1 VAAEAGRAGGR
12 LAQNEKVTQPSAEA
26 GRAGQGRAGQGA
38 FSWLADADRHQL
50 QRRADKHAG
59 EMGSATPEPC
69 TWRSQLAFDCAWM
82 ASSLV
87 AGSIYPVGPVGEGWK
102 GAQRKSRAMQ
112 ILSVAVSLFV
122 KVVNMGDR
130 VGLNSTD

>member
-1 VAAEAGRAGGR
+1 
-12 LAQNEKVTQPSAEA
+12 
-26 GRAGQGRAGQGA
+26 
-38 FSWLADADRHQL
+38 
-50 QRRADKHAG
+50 
-59 EMGSATPEPC
+59 
-69 TWRSQLAFDCAWM
+69 
-82 ASSLV
+82 V

-122 KVVNMGDR
+122 KVVNIGDR